1 MTTKTF
7 MATKI
12 TQNNDTRKFIAFKSK
27 DFLRACQTI
36 QNTTFDEYDIEE
48 DWFGLFWDKNNTYW
62 SVMWHNRKYYLA
74 IDGIP
79 MIPIGKLQNYIYEFI
94 DNEKAEAEKEAREL
108 REEREYRQELFRN
121 YGVGRI

>member
-1 MTTKTF
+1 
-7 MATKI
+7 MANI
-12 TQNNDTRKFIAFKSK
+12 QQNNDTRKFIAFKSE